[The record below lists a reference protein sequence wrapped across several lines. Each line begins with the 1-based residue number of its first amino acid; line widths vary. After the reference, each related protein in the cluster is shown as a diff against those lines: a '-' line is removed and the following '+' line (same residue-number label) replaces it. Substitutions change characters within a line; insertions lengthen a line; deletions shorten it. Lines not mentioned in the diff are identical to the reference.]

1 MNQDHTSGPGLLPR
15 QIADAYL
22 EAFTQLDPIT
32 GGFLGAPSSSGRLPD
47 YSPEGN
53 QALAD
58 LARQTLRRL
67 TQAEGLPGSEASRE
81 RHCARLLRERLT
93 AGLALHETGE
103 NLRAANNFRSP
114 VRAVM
119 ESFMMAPPETP
130 AGWEAVAQKMRAVPA
145 SLHGYRTALAH
156 GLSRGLHGQPMQ
168 VGPLLTQLQAWT
180 GDNNRSWFQA
190 QAASGPSALRREL
203 DQAAGVAT
211 AALGELHNWLRD
223 SYAPAVA
230 GAPDAIGRE
239 RYVHMAR
246 FFTGADVDLD
256 EAYAYGWSEFHRL
269 LCQMQD
275 QAQKILPGARTPW
288 EALRWADEHGEAIL
302 GAEKTRRWLQQL
314 METTIDDLDGTH
326 FELSEPIRRV
336 ESSLAPE
343 GTTPYYTPPS
353 RNPERP
359 GRTWLPVVGR
369 VRFPVHSLV
378 STWYHEGVPGHHLQL
393 AELAYSS
400 VQHSRYQTT
409 LGKISA
415 NSEGWALYAERLMD
429 ELGYLTDPA
438 RRLSYLDAQLL
449 RSMRVIV
456 DIGIHLEL
464 SIPGDSTFHPGEQ
477 WTPGLAYLFLASH
490 SGQPEVS
497 IKNEISR
504 YQGMAGQ
511 AIGYKLGERAWLKS
525 REAARQLHGARFEL
539 KRWHMAALATP
550 PLGLDDLTAELS
562 QL

>member
-1 MNQDHTSGPGLLPR
+1 MTQQHASRSELLPR

-32 GGFLGAPSSSGRLPD
+32 GSFLGAPSSAGRLPD
-47 YSPEGN
+47 YSPDGQ

-58 LARQTLRRL
+58 LARQALRRL
-67 TQAEGLPGSEASRE
+67 AQAEGLPGSEAAQE

-93 AGLALHETGE
+93 ANLVLHETGE
-103 NLRAANNFRSP
+103 HLRAANNFRSP

-119 ESFMMAPPETP
+119 ESFMMAPPGTP
-130 AGWEAVAQKMRAVPA
+130 AGWEAVARKMRAVPA

-156 GLSRGLHGQPMQ
+156 GLSRGLYGQPAQ
-168 VGPLLTQLQAWT
+168 VGPLMTQVRTWI
-180 GDNNRSWFQA
+180 GDGNRSWFQL
-190 QAASGPSALRREL
+190 QAADGPPALRREL
-203 DQAAGVAT
+203 DRAADAAT
-211 AALGELHNWLRD
+211 GALVELHDWLRD
-223 SYAPAVA
+223 SYAPAVV
-230 GAPDAIGRE
+230 GARDAIGRE
-239 RYVHMAR
+239 RYVRMAR

-269 LCQMQD
+269 LNEMRE
-275 QAQKILPGARTPW
+275 QARKILPGAGSPW
-288 EALRWADEHGEAIL
+288 EALGWADEHGEAIL
-302 GAEKTRRWLQQL
+302 GAEETRRWLQQL
-314 METTIDDLDGTH
+314 MEATIDDLDGTH

-336 ESSLAPE
+336 ECSLAPE

-353 RNPERP
+353 MNPERP
-359 GRTWLPVVGR
+359 GRTWLPVMGR
-369 VRFPVHSLV
+369 TRFPLHSLV

-393 AELAYSS
+393 AELAHRAG
-400 VQHSRYQTT
+400 QHSRYQTT

-429 ELGYLTDPA
+429 ELGHLTDPA

-449 RSMRVIV
+449 RSMRLIV

-464 SIPGDSTFHPGEQ
+464 RIPSDAAFHPGEQ
-477 WTPGLAYLFLASH
+477 WTPGLAHLFVASH
-490 SGQPEVS
+490 SGQPDVS
-497 IKNEISR
+497 IRNEVSR

-511 AIGYKLGERAWLKS
+511 AIGYKLGERAWLAG
-525 REAARQLHGARFEL
+525 RTAARQHHGARFEL
-539 KRWHMAALATP
+539 KRWHMSALAQP